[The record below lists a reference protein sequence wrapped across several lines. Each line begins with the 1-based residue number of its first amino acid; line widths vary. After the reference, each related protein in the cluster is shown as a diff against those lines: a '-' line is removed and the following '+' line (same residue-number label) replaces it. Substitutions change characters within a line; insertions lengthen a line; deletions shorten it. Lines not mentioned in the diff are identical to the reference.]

1 MAKRGNHYEAAFEA
15 YLRMRQVPYIA
26 VDEARRALLGDAS
39 LKSLDFIVSP
49 AVGPAWLVDVKGR
62 RFPSGEQQKQYWKN
76 WSTDDDL
83 RSLRAWERLFGPSA
97 SGLFVFA
104 YEVVADRAPLPRELL
119 FDFRDRLYGFIGVRL
134 SDYAACAR
142 KLSAAW
148 GTLAVPTA
156 RFREVAAPVD
166 DFFRIEPPADVAGPF
181 APPGD
186 EDSAAWAHA
195 A

>member
-15 YLRMRQVPYIA
+15 YLRCRQVPYIA
-26 VDEARRALLGDAS
+26 VDEAKRALLGDAS

-49 AVGPAWLVDVKGR
+49 AVGPSWLVDVKGR

-97 SGLFVFA
+97 RGLFVFA
-104 YEVVADRAPLPRELL
+104 YEVVADRAPLPREQL
-119 FDFRDRLYGFIGVRL
+119 FDFRDRLYGFIGIRL
-134 SDYAACAR
+134 CDYAACAR

-156 RFREVAAPVD
+156 RFREAAAPVD
-166 DFFRIEPPADVAGPF
+166 DFFRVQPPAQLAGPYVS
-181 APPGD
+181 D
-186 EDSAAWAHA
+186 WDDAAEPWAVTD
-195 A
+195 